1 MFEDYSEIII
11 SKIKILKNK
20 QNFLYVKKDNDNA
33 FLWNFW
39 WKKFFNIKQATTL
52 MPWIYFWY
60 FYIKHSFCGNYAR
73 WYQNIKNTYKRTDL
87 KKKKCMME
95 MNIVAPLIISIDI

>member
-33 FLWNFW
+33 FLWNF
-39 WKKFFNIKQATTL
+39 
-52 MPWIYFWY
+52 
-60 FYIKHSFCGNYAR
+60 
-73 WYQNIKNTYKRTDL
+73 
-87 KKKKCMME
+87 
-95 MNIVAPLIISIDI
+95 